1 MLKKKV
7 HTKVQECIM
16 GTAMSSSIVQSEPQ
30 QPITRVGIKESH
42 EVSGVMSSRR
52 IGFPTVR

>member
-1 MLKKKV
+1 
-7 HTKVQECIM
+7 M